1 MKYEVGEEVWVK
13 CTGTDIY
20 SRGTVVKVNA
30 KTYRVMNDVRGL
42 EGNYKPTSMKKY
54 YLELNL

>member
-1 MKYEVGEEVWVK
+1 MKYEVGEDVWVK
-13 CTGTDIY
+13 CAGTDIY
-20 SRGTVVKVNA
+20 AHGTVVKVNA
-30 KTYRVMNDVRGL
+30 KTYRVMNYVREL